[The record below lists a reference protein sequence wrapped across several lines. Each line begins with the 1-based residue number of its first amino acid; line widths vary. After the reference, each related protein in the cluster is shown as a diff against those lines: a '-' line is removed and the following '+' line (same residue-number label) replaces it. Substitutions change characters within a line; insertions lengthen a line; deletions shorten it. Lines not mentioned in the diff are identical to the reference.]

1 MFEFFVAKRYLTAK
15 RKQAVISVISVISIL
30 GVAAGVMTLIIAL
43 AINNGF
49 RGTLQR
55 SLLGATAHINI
66 VEKKVESGIA
76 DWPALVERL
85 RGYPGVESASA
96 SLYGG
101 AILVSPVQ
109 NAECYIK
116 GVVTGDTAM
125 RSELLRSIR
134 QGALD
139 GLTGGELPGIVLGAR
154 LAESTGSR
162 VGQEIQVM
170 SPQGQVT
177 PLGARPLYLKFRVVA
192 IFETNFYE
200 VDKAF
205 IYADLKTVQKFFALD
220 DVVNAVELKVKDLD
234 TAPALA
240 AAIEKTLDNKLNA
253 VPWTEQNR
261 QFLNALKLERAASVL
276 TIGLIELV
284 AALNIL
290 VTQVMM
296 VMEKNRD
303 IAILVAMGARRTQI
317 RKIFLWQGAL
327 IGIAGTLLGL
337 ILGYSISYLGEQ
349 NHWISLDEQLYAM
362 SYLPFEP
369 RWIDG
374 VWVAALSITVSLL
387 ATLYPSHVATKVAP
401 AEALRYE

>member
-76 DWPALVERL
+76 DWPALVDRL

-116 GVVTGDTAM
+116 GVVTGDAAM
-125 RSELLRSIR
+125 LGELRRSIR
-134 QGALD
+134 QGSLD

-154 LAESTGSR
+154 LAEATGSR

-240 AAIEKTLDNKLNA
+240 AAIEKTLDKKLNA

-290 VTQVMM
+290 VTLVMM

-303 IAILVAMGARRTQI
+303 IAILVAMGARRNQI

-337 ILGYSISYLGEQ
+337 ILGYGISYLGEQ

>member
-1 MFEFFVAKRYLTAK
+1 MFEIFVARRYLTAK

-30 GVAAGVMTLIIAL
+30 GVAAGVMTLIVAL

-55 SLLGATAHINI
+55 SILGATAHINI
-66 VEKKVESGIA
+66 MEKKVDTGIVNWRDLTTQLA
-76 DWPALVERL
+76 QH
-85 RGYPGVESASA
+85 PGVSAAAA

-109 NAECYIK
+109 NAECYLK
-116 GVVTGDTAM
+116 GLAPGDHRDLQQT
-125 RSELLRSIR
+125 LR
-134 QGALD
+134 QGTVQDLIGLD
-139 GLTGGELPGIVLGAR
+139 RPGVILGAR
-154 LAESTGSR
+154 LAEAVGAK
-162 VGQEIQVM
+162 VGQEIQLM

-177 PLGARPLYLKFRVVA
+177 PLGARPLYMNFRVA
-192 IFETNFYE
+192 GIFETNFYE

-205 IYADLKTVQKFFALD
+205 AYADLAAVQRFFNVD
-220 DVVNAVELKVKDLD
+220 DVVNAIELKVRDLD
-234 TAPALA
+234 SAPALA
-240 AAIEKTLDNKLNA
+240 AEIEKRLDPKLNA

-290 VTQVMM
+290 ITLVMM

-303 IAILVAMGARRTQI
+303 IAILLAMGARREQI

-327 IGIAGTLLGL
+327 IGIAGTALGL
-337 ILGYSISYLGEQ
+337 VLGYGLAYLGER
-349 NHWISLDEQLYAM
+349 NRWISLDEQLYAM

-369 RWIDG
+369 RAIDG
-374 VWVAALSITVSLL
+374 LWVAALSITVSLL
-387 ATLYPSHVATKVAP
+387 ATLYPSHAATKVAP